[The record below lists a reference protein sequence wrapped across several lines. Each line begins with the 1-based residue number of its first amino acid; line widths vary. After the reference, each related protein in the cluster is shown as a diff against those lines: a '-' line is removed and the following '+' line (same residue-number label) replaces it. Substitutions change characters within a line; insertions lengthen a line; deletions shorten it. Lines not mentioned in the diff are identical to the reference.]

1 MTCPLRST
9 GITPLPHYYR
19 AVRPSPTHRY
29 FGLAVVATCAFSL
42 IIVGQV
48 LTFPNFAP
56 PTCRMPRGQSQDP
69 GNENALEV
77 TMSVRF
83 SQIVGACLLLA
94 CTFAQAFAQSDTY
107 PDKPIRII
115 THSAAGGAPDVMLRI
130 VGDRLG
136 ALLGQQIVVLN
147 QPGAGGAVAAR
158 AAASAAPDGY
168 TLYMPAASAFVT
180 LAGLQP
186 NLPLEVPRDFIPI
199 GFIGEQPMFFTVTSE
214 IGVSSLQ
221 EFIALAKKKPGK
233 LSYAATGRG
242 TMTHLTGELLK
253 SRAGIDVLA
262 VPYTGGAPQ
271 ALNDA
276 LGGRL
281 SMVIEGLS
289 ALSGTIQGGSMKAIA
304 VGSPERLPDFPNLPA
319 AAEVLPGFNARG
331 WAALV
336 APVGTPDAIVNKVS
350 DALSKVVGET
360 EVQKKLAVT
369 GSYVRPMSPAE
380 VMAFIQV
387 DQQMWKPILE
397 RIAANP

>member
-1 MTCPLRST
+1 ME
-9 GITPLPHYYR
+9 
-19 AVRPSPTHRY
+19 VRRMQY
-29 FGLAVVATCAFSL
+29 VLAW
-42 IIVGQV
+42 
-48 LTFPNFAP
+48 
-56 PTCRMPRGQSQDP
+56 
-69 GNENALEV
+69 
-77 TMSVRF
+77 
-83 SQIVGACLLLA
+83 LLLA
-94 CTFAQAFAQSDTY
+94 GSLSQAAAQGDTY
-107 PDKPIRII
+107 PNKPLRII

-136 ALLGQQIVVLN
+136 VLLGQQVVVLN

-158 AAASAAPDGY
+158 AAPDGY

-186 NLPLEVPRDFIPI
+186 NLPLEVPRDFTPI
-199 GFIGEQPMFFTVTSE
+199 GFVGEQPMFLTVTPE
-214 IGVSSLQ
+214 LGISSLQ
-221 EFIALAKKKPGK
+221 EFIALAKRQPGK

-289 ALSGTIQGGSMKAIA
+289 ALSGSIQGGSMKAIA
-304 VGSPERLPDFPNLPA
+304 VGSPERLPDFPDLPA
-319 AAEVLPGFNARG
+319 ASEVLPGFNARG

-350 DALSKVVGET
+350 DALRRVVGET
-360 EVQKKLAVT
+360 DVQKKLAVT
-369 GSYVRPMSPAE
+369 GSYVRPMTPAE
-380 VMAFIQV
+380 VMAFIAA
-387 DQQMWKPILE
+387 DQQMWRPVLE
-397 RIAANP
+397 QIAANP

>member
-1 MTCPLRST
+1 MAVEPTSVPGFDRFADHRQLNKNDPEARM
-9 GITPLPHYYR
+9 R
-19 AVRPSPTHRY
+19 ARFSQ
-29 FGLAVVATCAFSL
+29 VVATC
-42 IIVGQV
+42 
-48 LTFPNFAP
+48 
-56 PTCRMPRGQSQDP
+56 
-69 GNENALEV
+69 
-77 TMSVRF
+77 
-83 SQIVGACLLLA
+83 LLLA
-94 CTFAQAFAQSDTY
+94 GTGAQAFAQADY
-107 PDKPIRII
+107 PNKPIRII

-136 ALLGQQIVVLN
+136 ALLGQQVVVLN

-158 AAASAAPDGY
+158 AAVSATPDGY

-186 NLPLEVPRDFIPI
+186 NLPLEVPRDFTPI
-199 GFIGEQPMFFTVTSE
+199 GFVGEQPMFLTVTPQL
-214 IGVSSLQ
+214 GVSSLKD
-221 EFIALAKKKPGK
+221 FIALAKQQPGK

-276 LGGRL
+276 IGGRL
-281 SMVIEGLS
+281 SMVIEGLA
-289 ALSGTIQGGSMKAIA
+289 ALAGSIQGGTMKAIA
-304 VGSPERLPDFPNLPA
+304 VGSPARLPGFPDLPA
-319 AAEVLPGFNARG
+319 AAEILPGFNARG

-336 APVGTPDAIVNKVS
+336 APVGTPEAAVSKVS
-350 DALSKVVGET
+350 DALRKVVGEA

-369 GSYVRPMSPAE
+369 GSYARPMSPAE
-380 VMAFIQV
+380 VMAFIQA

-397 RIAANP
+397 RIAASP

>member
-1 MTCPLRST
+1 M
-9 GITPLPHYYR
+9 R
-19 AVRPSPTHRY
+19 A
-29 FGLAVVATCAFSL
+29 
-42 IIVGQV
+42 
-48 LTFPNFAP
+48 
-56 PTCRMPRGQSQDP
+56 
-69 GNENALEV
+69 
-77 TMSVRF
+77 RF
-83 SQIVGACLLLA
+83 SQVVAACLLLA
-94 CTFAQAFAQSDTY
+94 GTSVQASAQADY
-107 PDKPIRII
+107 PSKPIRII

-136 ALLGQQIVVLN
+136 ALLGQQVVVLN

-158 AAASAAPDGY
+158 AGASAAPDGY

-186 NLPLEVPRDFIPI
+186 NLPLEVPRDFTPI
-199 GFIGEQPMFFTVTSE
+199 GFVGEQPMFLTVTPQL
-214 IGVSSLQ
+214 GVASLKD
-221 EFIALAKKKPGK
+221 FIALAKQQPGK

-276 LGGRL
+276 IGGRL
-281 SMVIEGLS
+281 SMVIEGLA
-289 ALSGTIQGGSMKAIA
+289 ALAGSIQGGTMKAIA
-304 VGSPERLPDFPNLPA
+304 VGTPERLPGFPDLPA

-336 APVGTPDAIVNKVS
+336 APVGTPDAAVSKVS
-350 DALSKVVGET
+350 DALRKVVGES

-380 VMAFIQV
+380 VMAFIQA

-397 RIAANP
+397 RIAATP

>member
-1 MTCPLRST
+1 MRIRL
-9 GITPLPHYYR
+9 LQ
-19 AVRPSPTHRY
+19 
-29 FGLAVVATCAFSL
+29 LAAA
-42 IIVGQV
+42 G
-48 LTFPNFAP
+48 
-56 PTCRMPRGQSQDP
+56 
-69 GNENALEV
+69 
-77 TMSVRF
+77 
-83 SQIVGACLLLA
+83 LLLA
-94 CTFAQAFAQSDTY
+94 GTMGEAAAQADGY
-107 PDKPIRII
+107 PSKPIRII

-158 AAASAAPDGY
+158 AGAAAAPDGY

-180 LAGLQP
+180 LPGLQP
-186 NLPLEVPRDFIPI
+186 NLPLEVPRDFTPI
-199 GFIGEQPMFFTVTSE
+199 GFIGEQPMFLTVTPQL
-214 IGVSSLQ
+214 GVASLKD
-221 EFIALAKKKPGK
+221 FIALAKQQPGK

-253 SRAGIDVLA
+253 ARAGIDVLA

-281 SMVIEGLS
+281 SMVIEGLA
-289 ALSGTIQGGSMKAIA
+289 ALSGSIQGGNMKAIA
-304 VGSPERLPDFPNLPA
+304 VGSPERLKDFPDLPA

-336 APVGTPDAIVNKVS
+336 APVGTPAPIVDKVS
-350 DALSKVVGET
+350 EALRKVVGEA
-360 EVQKKLAVT
+360 EVQGKLAVT
-369 GSYVRPMSPAE
+369 GSYARPMTPAQ
-380 VMAFIQV
+380 VMAFIQA

-397 RIAANP
+397 KIAATP